1 MDNLTSMENK
11 VTNGNRVAQTAVITG
26 AAGAIGGAIARMLV
40 ADGWNVV
47 GLDLQSGEHESVHWL
62 TVDVTKSEE
71 IIAAASTLDRCD
83 LLINAAGFGDRAPAE
98 EMTPFQWDRVVDV
111 CLTGTFYTC
120 RSFHPLLSGSGGVI
134 VNIASAAAT
143 NPLVMHANYCAAKAG
158 VVALTEVLALEWAV
172 DQIRVFAVSPGFVST
187 PRLKQG
193 LASAPHRKTGL
204 EARTPMGRL
213 AEIDE
218 IAKAIIA
225 LASPDFAYL
234 TGTNVI
240 IDGGFS
246 TDGGSSGLF

>member
-1 MDNLTSMENK
+1 MKSNSID
-11 VTNGNRVAQTAVITG
+11 VNRSTRTAVITG
-26 AAGAIGGAIARMLV
+26 AAGAIGGVIARQLV
-40 ADGWNVV
+40 ADEWDVV
-47 GLDLQSGEHESVHWL
+47 GLDLQSGEHESVNWL

-71 IIAAASTLDRCD
+71 IIAAAGTLDRCD
-83 LLINAAGFGDRAPAE
+83 LLVNAAGFGDRAAAE

-120 RSFHPLLSGSGGVI
+120 RSFHPLLSDSGGVI

-143 NPLVMHANYCAAKAG
+143 NALAMHANYCAAKAG
-158 VVALTEVLALEWAV
+158 VVALTEVLALEWAA
-172 DQIRVFAVSPGFVST
+172 DQIRVFAVSRGFVST
-187 PRLKQG
+187 PVSRKG
-193 LASAPHRKTGL
+193 FAEAPHRKTGI

-218 IAKAIIA
+218 IARAVIA
-225 LASPDFAYL
+225 LASSDFAYL

>member
-1 MDNLTSMENK
+1 MKSSSSNVDR
-11 VTNGNRVAQTAVITG
+11 GPQTAVITG
-26 AAGAIGGAIARMLV
+26 AAGAIGGAIARQLV
-40 ADGWNVV
+40 ADGWDVV
-47 GLDLQSGEHESVHWL
+47 GLDLQSGEHESVNWL
-62 TVDVTKSEE
+62 TVDVTESEE

-83 LLINAAGFGDRAPAE
+83 LLVNAAGFGDRAAAE
-98 EMTPFQWDRVVDV
+98 EMTPIQWDRVVDV

-143 NPLVMHANYCAAKAG
+143 NALAMHANYCAAKAG

-187 PRLKQG
+187 PRSKKG
-193 LASAPHRKTGL
+193 FAEAPHRKAGI

-218 IAKAIIA
+218 IAKAVIA